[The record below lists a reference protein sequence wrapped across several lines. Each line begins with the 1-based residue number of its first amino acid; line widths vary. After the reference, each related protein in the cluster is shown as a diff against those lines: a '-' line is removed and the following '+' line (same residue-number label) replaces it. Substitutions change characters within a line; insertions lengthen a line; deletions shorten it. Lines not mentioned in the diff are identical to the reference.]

1 MTASPAR
8 TRAGR
13 YADQAGGYRA
23 FIPNPLPP
31 DPPVELRGEL
41 QTLLS
46 RADRALGR
54 LDGSIRTLPHPDL
67 FVAVYVR
74 KEAVLSS
81 QIEGTQELLAGR
93 ACRRSPRPLP

>member
-13 YADQAGGYRA
+13 YAGQAGGYRT

-31 DPPVELRGEL
+31 DPPIELRGEL

-67 FVAVYVR
+67 FVAMYVR
-74 KEAVLSS
+74 KEAVLD
-81 QIEGTQELLAGR
+81 TR
-93 ACRRSPRPLP
+93 DTVSPRMEPG